1 MAVDTLTLIAN
12 PGSASR
18 KYALYRGDDE
28 VARLSFELKE
38 GRIVCSGWFGEKHL
52 PVPIDLYNLTDVAGH
67 VMPILKEHNL
77 LNDNEATAF
86 IGLRVVAPSSYFLKD
101 CLLEDGTVD
110 KLRELR
116 ARAPL
121 HIDATLQEYEAWH
134 ALLPD
139 ARIVGV
145 SDSAFHAT
153 KPDYA
158 WNYGVRLQDAD
169 RFEIKRFGYHGI
181 SVESVVHTL
190 RAAGKLPPR
199 VIVAHLGSGAS
210 ITAVQGGKSMD
221 NTMGYSPLEGLIM
234 STRVGSI
241 DPTASNVLQSN
252 LQLSDE
258 QMEDYLNSHSGLL
271 GLSEISSAVNELLT
285 HESNG
290 HHGAHLALETYIFA
304 IRKAIGS
311 MAAAMGGV
319 DMLIFTG
326 AVGERSPQT
335 RERIIERL
343 HFLDFFLDE
352 DTNKHCVDPGDLT
365 LISHIGHSKP
375 MAVVPANE
383 AREMLRRVQA
393 LIG

>member
-1 MAVDTLTLIAN
+1 MAMDTLTLIAN

-18 KYALYRGDDE
+18 KYALYRGNEE
-28 VARLSFELKE
+28 VAHVSFESKE
-38 GRIVCSGWFGEKHL
+38 GRIVCLGWFGEKHL
-52 PVPIDLYNLTDVAGH
+52 PIPIDLYNLTDVAGH

-77 LNDNEATAF
+77 LDDTERIAH
-86 IGLRVVAPSSYFLKD
+86 IGLRVVAPSSYFLED
-101 CLLEDGTVD
+101 RVLEDEVIA
-110 KLRELR
+110 KLHELR

-121 HIDATLQEYEAWH
+121 HIDATLQEYDALH

-181 SVESVVHTL
+181 SVASVVHTL
-190 RAAGKLPPR
+190 RTAEKLPPR
-199 VIVAHLGSGAS
+199 VVVAHLGSGAS
-210 ITAVQGGKSMD
+210 VTAVRGGESID

-252 LQLSDE
+252 LQLNDE

-271 GLSEISSAVNELLT
+271 GLSETSSAVNELLA
-285 HESNG
+285 HEADG
-290 HHGAHLALETYIFA
+290 HHGAHLALETYFFA
-304 IRKAIGS
+304 IQKAIGS
-311 MAAAMGGV
+311 MAAGMGGI

-326 AVGERSPQT
+326 AVGERSAQT

-352 DTNKHCVDPGDLT
+352 DTNKHSADPHKLT

-375 MAVVPANE
+375 IAVVPANE
-383 AREMLRRVQA
+383 ASEMLRCVQA